1 MTAHCGVAMCSI
13 VPGVIPDGLLV
24 ERQPEPTATRR
35 LLVGPQNRSGQA
47 TAWAEAVR
55 RQVTDADAVSCRLVD
70 DPDPY
75 PADLTL
81 DATASRDEV
90 AAAAEL
96 RRYVGET
103 FTHVLIEAGRGLTGK
118 SVVGDA
124 NRFRAAGL
132 HVGVV
137 ASGSDVRVPSEQ
149 AERRRWN
156 PYARF
161 GAKRLARR
169 EKRSTTLRDQLRRFP
184 GPVFVTTAG
193 LLEDLPDATWLPLVV
208 DPSRWT
214 SDRPVLAGQRP
225 VVAFHSDAGPGRP
238 NWIDPVLTELAAD
251 GLIEYV
257 SLADVS
263 HARLPE
269 VIGAAD
275 VVIDE
280 IGPDDYGI
288 TAVAALA
295 AGRVVLGMVSED
307 VREHVRRT
315 ADLEL
320 PITQVD
326 PDTVRE
332 VVLSLRDR
340 PQLYRQQAG
349 RGPVF
354 VSALH
359 TGDRS
364 AVALAELLD
373 RPPRTVPTSVPRR
386 SRVTVPPRPDLTA
399 GRRPHVLYVAWG
411 FPPCRGG
418 GVYRALATAN
428 SLHRIGFDVTVLT
441 ARREVFERY
450 TGADPSLEALVAPGI
465 TVERID
471 FDWPLLESE
480 ISLWSRAQ
488 AKNPQRWAARRR
500 ELDQRDFP
508 EVNYGPWKPRLL
520 AAADE
525 IMGRRRIDL
534 VIGTANPNVD
544 LVVGP
549 HLHARHGVPYV
560 MDYRD
565 AWRLDVFSGDELQL
579 DRRVKELEAAYVA
592 DAGEMWFV
600 NDQIRTWHER
610 EYPAAADKM
619 FTVMNG
625 YDEELAPVVREVAP
639 EPGAPLRFGY
649 IGTISPKVPIAEFI
663 AGWRH
668 ARETDEVLRRSSAD
682 LWGYLGF
689 FATENAKL
697 KALVA
702 NAAKDD
708 VFFRGRVDKT
718 AVVAA
723 YESFDVL
730 LLILGAGIYVTSGK
744 VFEYMSSA
752 LPIVSVHDPGN
763 AASTVLDGYPLWFPA
778 ADMSAAAIGAAL
790 SAAAGAAPAV
800 EEDTRRACV
809 EFAARF
815 ERDRQLRPRIEH
827 LLTACR
833 ESL

>member
-1 MTAHCGVAMCSI
+1 MCPI
-13 VPGVIPDGLLV
+13 VPGVISDGVLV

-35 LLVGPQNRSGQA
+35 LLIGPRDHSGQA
-47 TAWAEAVR
+47 TIWAAAVR
-55 RQVTDADAVSCRLVD
+55 RERPDTDALSCRLVD

-75 PADLTL
+75 PVDVVS
-81 DATASRDEV
+81 DRTAGIDEV
-90 AAAAEL
+90 RAADEL
-96 RRYVGET
+96 RRYVGKT
-103 FTHVLIEAGRGLTGK
+103 FTHLLIETGRGLTGK
-118 SVVGDA
+118 SVIADA

-132 HVGVV
+132 HVGLV
-137 ASGSDVRVPSEQ
+137 ASGPDVRVPSEQ
-149 AERRRWN
+149 VGRRPWN
-156 PYARF
+156 PYEKV
-161 GAKRLARR
+161 GAKRLARQ
-169 EKRSTTLRDQLRRFP
+169 EKRATVVRGQLRRFP
-184 GPVFVTTAG
+184 GPVFVTAAG
-193 LLEDLPDATWLPLVV
+193 LLADLPEATWLPLVV
-208 DPSRWT
+208 DPSHWT
-214 SDRPVLAGQRP
+214 SDRPVLAAEVP
-225 VVAFHSDAGPGRP
+225 VVAFDPDTGPGRP
-238 NWIDPVLTELAAD
+238 NWIDPVLTELAAE

-257 SLADVS
+257 SLADVP

-269 VIGAAD
+269 VIGGAD
-275 VVIDE
+275 AVIDE

-288 TAVAALA
+288 TAVTAMA
-295 AGRVVLGMVSED
+295 AGRLVLGMVSSG
-307 VREHVRRT
+307 VRDHVHRT
-315 ADLEL
+315 AGLEL

-326 PDTVRE
+326 PGSVRE
-332 VVLSLRDR
+332 TVLGLRDR
-340 PQLYRQQAG
+340 REAWRELAG
-349 RGPVF
+349 RGPGF
-354 VSALH
+354 VSAVH
-359 TGDRS
+359 AGERS
-364 AVALAELLD
+364 VAALAPLLD
-373 RPPRTVPTSVPRR
+373 RPVRTLPTSTPRR
-386 SRVTVPPRPDLTA
+386 PPVPVPPRPEATTA
-399 GRRPHVLYVAWG
+399 RRPHVLYVAWG

-428 SLHRIGFDVTVLT
+428 TLHRIGFDVTVLT

-450 TGADPSLEALVAPGI
+450 TGADTSLEALVDPGI

-488 AKNPQRWAARRR
+488 AKDPQGWAARRR
-500 ELDQRDFP
+500 ELDQQDFP

-525 IMGRRRIDL
+525 IMARRRIDL

-549 HLHARHGVPYV
+549 HLHASHDVPYV

-579 DRRVKELEAAYVA
+579 DPRVKELEAAYVA
-592 DAGEMWFV
+592 DACEMWFV

-610 EYPAAADKM
+610 EYPAAAEKM

-625 YDEELAPVVREVAP
+625 YDEELAPVVRGDAP
-639 EPGAPLRFGY
+639 APGASLRFGY

-668 ARETDEVLRRSSAD
+668 ARETDGLLRRSSAD

-697 KALVA
+697 KGLVSE
-702 NAAKDD
+702 AAKDD

-752 LPIVSVHDPGN
+752 LPIVSVHDPAN

-778 ADMSAAAIGAAL
+778 ADMSAPSIAAAL
-790 SAAAGAAPAV
+790 SAAASAASAV
-800 EEDTRRACV
+800 DEDTRRACV
-809 EFAARF
+809 EFAASF

-827 LLTACR
+827 LLTTAQ
-833 ESL
+833 EAL